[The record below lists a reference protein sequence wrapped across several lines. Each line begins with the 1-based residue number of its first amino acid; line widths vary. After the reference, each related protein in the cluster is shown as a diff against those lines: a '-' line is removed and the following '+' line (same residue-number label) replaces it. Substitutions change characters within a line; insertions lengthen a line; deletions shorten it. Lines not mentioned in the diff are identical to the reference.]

1 MMLAMSFGSDGPLSS
16 RYDEE
21 LPEVITVCVSVQT
34 RAESKFLFCWCLL
47 FHDPI
52 TRMPPAFKSAVKSEN
67 KSHSKSMGFNR

>member
-1 MMLAMSFGSDGPLSS
+1 MLAMSIESDDRLSS

-21 LPEVITVCVSVQT
+21 LPEVITAYVSVQT

-52 TRMPPAFKSAVKSEN
+52 T
-67 KSHSKSMGFNR
+67 